1 MLVVYLAPFIYQQKY
16 VPVTLYTYHIQITSM
31 KLFYSSVISSLLLL
45 CFCPVHAQ
53 LDNAGLPSTT
63 VSDAY
68 STRKLS
74 STYSGFCLRVRRSS
88 DNAEGNVAFDAGTS
102 SVTSSSIVTVAAAG
116 SSGLS
121 VGSTL
126 SFASFYA
133 ANSCFVTT
141 WYDQTGNGRDATQS
155 TASAQPS
162 IVNAGV
168 IDLLN
173 GHPAITFQNTGQEMT
188 YLGSMTVQTIN
199 GVRSAP
205 NTNWQTLVAMPANAD
220 FSLRAIS
227 GNMYYLTPNSNDWYA
242 STGSPNQFWVNGA
255 QSPSFS
261 STAAHTITANSNAAV
276 TGSMSISTTFM
287 TRGMS
292 GGAAISEII
301 LFPASL
307 STADRHTLELNQSAF
322 FSTPSTLPLNLISF
336 TGTQNNNVNHLQW
349 QTTGEINTR
358 QFIIERKIN
367 DENFT
372 AIGQVPANGKGSGNY
387 AYADNVFAAGKVY
400 YRLKMVDIDEQFTY
414 SNTVTLSSDD
424 QNTAARIYP
433 NPVGNTINLQIRD
446 KQLLNT
452 KARLVD
458 INGSL
463 IYSFM
468 INNWQQTIDISNQ
481 PRGSYL
487 LQLGNGDVLKVI
499 KN

>member
-1 MLVVYLAPFIYQQKY
+1 
-16 VPVTLYTYHIQITSM
+16 M
-31 KLFYSSVISSLLLL
+31 KLLYSSVICILLLL
-45 CFCPVHAQ
+45 CFCSVHAQ
-53 LDNAGLPSTT
+53 LNNAGLPSTT
-63 VSDAY
+63 VSAAY

-74 STYSGFCLRVRRSS
+74 STYSGFCLRVRRAS
-88 DNAEGNVAFDAGTS
+88 DNAEANVAFDPGTS
-102 SVTSSSIVTVAAAG
+102 SVTSSSTVTVTVAG
-116 SSGLS
+116 SGLT

-133 ANSCFVTT
+133 GTSCFVTT
-141 WYDQTGNGRDATQS
+141 WYDQTGNGRDATQTTTS
-155 TASAQPS
+155 VQPR

-168 IDLLN
+168 IDVLN
-173 GHPAITFQNTGQEMT
+173 GKPAITFQSNGQEMT
-188 YLGSMTVQTIN
+188 YAGSMTVQTIN

-205 NTNWQTLVAMPANAD
+205 NTDWQTFVAMGANTD

-227 GNMYYLTPNSNDWYA
+227 GNMYYLTPNINDWYV

-255 QSPSFS
+255 QSPAFS

-287 TRGMS
+287 NRGMY

-301 LFPASL
+301 LVPASL
-307 STADRHTLELNQSAF
+307 SATDRHALELNQSTYY
-322 FSTPSTLPLNLISF
+322 STPTTLPLNLVSF

-349 QTTGEINTR
+349 QTTGEVNTR

-367 DENFT
+367 DDNFT

-387 AYADNVFAAGKVY
+387 SYADNVFAAGKVY
-400 YRLKMVDIDEQFTY
+400 YRLKMVDIDGKFTY
-414 SNTVTLSSDD
+414 SGIITLSSDD
-424 QNTAARIYP
+424 QQAAARIYP

-458 INGSL
+458 VNGNL

-468 INNWQQTIDISNQ
+468 IYNWQQPIDISHQ